1 MLNFY
6 KTPQL
11 TEIAVGLDASSLP
24 PDVSWIDAHAPT
36 PAEIDFLRR
45 VLGVEPPT
53 LARMLEIE
61 SSSRL
66 YRSHGALFATL
77 PIARRAASGASATSP
92 LGFVITS
99 SALLSVRYEPLTVC
113 APERVSA
120 TSSDRGIAGPF
131 GALIAMVETIV
142 DHLADELEG
151 VTGALE
157 KHSQLIF
164 FEPPGAGRH
173 ENQNKTLRHTIVRL
187 GQARTF
193 TSHIGET
200 LLSLARMTPFI
211 VGEAAE
217 KLPAESHVRFDRID
231 RDVASLTTHESR
243 LSERI
248 QFLLDASLGLIG
260 VEQNDVFKILTMVSV
275 VGIPPTLIASMYGM
289 NFKNIPEYDWAWGY
303 QYGLTVIFLSGL
315 LPLLWF
321 KWRRWW

>member
-1 MLNFY
+1 MLTFH
-6 KTPQL
+6 KTPEL
-11 TEIAVGLDASSLP
+11 GEIAVALDATSLP
-24 PDVSWIDAHAPT
+24 PDVSWVDALAPT
-36 PAEIDFLRR
+36 PEEIDFLRR

-53 LARMLEIE
+53 LAQMLEIE

-77 PIARRAASGASATSP
+77 PIARRGSSGASTTSP
-92 LGFVITS
+92 LGFVLTPS
-99 SALLSVRYEPLTVC
+99 VLLSVHYEPVTAC
-113 APERVSA
+113 APEKVTA
-120 TSSDRGIAGPF
+120 TSGERGLAGPF
-131 GALIAMVETIV
+131 GAFVAIVETIV
-142 DHLADELEG
+142 DHIADELED

-157 KHSQLIF
+157 KQSQMI
-164 FEPPGAGRH
+164 FEPVADRRRQ
-173 ENQNKTLRHTIVRL
+173 NQSETLRGAIVRL

-200 LLSLARMTPFI
+200 LLGLRRMTPFI
-211 VGEAAE
+211 AGEAAE
-217 KLPAESHVRFDRID
+217 RLPTEARARFDRID
-231 RDVASLTTHESR
+231 RDVASLTAHESR

-260 VEQNDVFKILTMVSV
+260 VEQNEVFKILTMVSV

-289 NFKNIPEYDWAWGY
+289 NFKNIPEYDWSWGY